1 MKVMWHFAE
10 STTKKENCGS
20 RIVTLTK
27 RLVRANTTSVMNDE
41 RRKQTEQKLI
51 RSGRAEFLEKGYAKA
66 NLRDIC
72 KAARVTTGAF
82 YFSFENKEALLAA
95 ILDPVITDYQ
105 RMCSVFAKR
114 EEDDP
119 GTADDNERQMME
131 YLSVHRTEAIILMEK
146 SAGSRYEGFK
156 SQIDMQMQSAFTSYF
171 SKFMGVSPDA
181 ELIRILVSMR
191 LQGYMELIKGDYT
204 VEERIRLAREIGIH
218 ADAGTMALIKYL
230 NGQKEVYRK

>member
-1 MKVMWHFAE
+1 MIA
-10 STTKKENCGS
+10 
-20 RIVTLTK
+20 
-27 RLVRANTTSVMNDE
+27 
-41 RRKQTEQKLI
+41 
-51 RSGRAEFLEKGYAKA
+51 
-66 NLRDIC
+66 
-72 KAARVTTGAF
+72 
-82 YFSFENKEALLAA
+82 
-95 ILDPVITDYQ
+95 DYQ
-105 RMCSVFAKR
+105 RICSVFAKR

-131 YLSVHRTEAIILMEK
+131 YLSAHRTEAIILMEK

-171 SKFMGVSPDA
+171 SKFRGSSPDA

>member
-1 MKVMWHFAE
+1 
-10 STTKKENCGS
+10 
-20 RIVTLTK
+20 
-27 RLVRANTTSVMNDE
+27 MNDE

-51 RSGRAEFLEKGYAKA
+51 ESGKAEFLEKGYAKA

-72 KAARVTTGAF
+72 KAAGVTTGAF
-82 YFSFENKEALLAA
+82 YFSFENKEALLTS
-95 ILDPVITDYQ
+95 ILAPVITDYQ
-105 RMCSVFAKR
+105 QMCSAFAKR

-119 GTADDNERQMME
+119 ATADDNERQMME
-131 YLSVHRTEAIILMEK
+131 YLSVHRAEAIILMEK

-156 SQIDMQMQSAFTSYF
+156 SQIDMQMRTAFTSFF
-171 SKFMGVSPDA
+171 SKFMGSSPDE

-230 NGQKEVYRK
+230 NGQREVYRK